1 MILINHT
8 SLLRNPCY
16 LTRMHSSR
24 MRTACFS
31 DSGGSHYIG
40 LLPGQRPPW
49 EEHGTKDRDP
59 PGRNMRRGS
68 MTENDIIQRPLPY
81 GQTNT
86 CENIT
91 LPQTSRE
98 VKILRNRADI
108 ESNGFNGS
116 RKRKTQGVPRLFR
129 LLNGVLYSYLYKV
142 SLTCGKWSRILPI
155 MHFCFPGFKGMG
167 LIIPKLRLGQSV
179 CPPWHHIVGLFRNM

>member
-1 MILINHT
+1 MEEIWDQGHRPLLEGTWDKAARQEVT
-8 SLLRNPCY
+8 SY
-16 LTRMHSSR
+16 
-24 MRTACFS
+24 
-31 DSGGSHYIG
+31 
-40 LLPGQRPPW
+40 
-49 EEHGTKDRDP
+49 RDP
-59 PGRNMRRGS
+59 SPC
-68 MTENDIIQRPLPY
+68 

-86 CENIT
+86 CEDIT
-91 LPQTSRE
+91 LPQTSRG

-108 ESNGFNGS
+108 ESNGSNGS

-142 SLTCGKWSRILPI
+142 SLTCGKRSRILPI